1 MFDIARGFYTI
12 FIFLFGVT
20 IGIIF
25 VLLFYLLIVV
35 ISMDDSLKVH
45 TSEDVDKREIEDL
58 VLKAQYEFTNK
69 DKVKKLGS
77 FRYMSDI
84 VTKLTLEI
92 SRKFYPNSKYPL
104 LELTIDEVI
113 HLNEYILLRLDE
125 LFSKRGLRIFRR
137 LKISTIYHVTTT
149 TKNIYDSNAAKY
161 AREKELNKK
170 RRMIVGALNIIN
182 PFYWVRSF
190 VVNKSFDIIVSKVCL
205 ATIAIVGEE
214 TYKVYSKKVFD
225 KSADLDTNVDD
236 IESSIKED
244 IIGE

>member
-1 MFDIARGFYTI
+1 MGIGF
-12 FIFLFGVT
+12 V
-20 IGIIF
+20 
-25 VLLFYLLIVV
+25 VLLYLFVV
-35 ISMDDSLKVH
+35 LISMDDSKKVNK
-45 TSEDVDKREIEDL
+45 SSDLDKREIESL
-58 VLKAQYEFTNK
+58 IIEAQHNFNNREN
-69 DKVKKLGS
+69 VKKLGS

-84 VTKLTLEI
+84 VTKLTLDI
-92 SRKFYPNSKYPL
+92 SKKFYPDSKYPL

-113 HLNEYILLRLDE
+113 HLNEYILKRVEE
-125 LFSKRGLRIFRR
+125 LFNKRGLRILKR
-137 LKISTIYHVTTT
+137 LKIATIYHITTT
-149 TKNIYDSNAAKY
+149 TKNIYDSSAAKY

-170 RRMIVGALNIIN
+170 RRLIVGALNIIN

-225 KSADLDTNVDD
+225 KETDLDTNVDD
-236 IESSIKED
+236 IENSIKED

>member
-1 MFDIARGFYTI
+1 MIDFSRGLYSI
-12 FIFLFGVT
+12 FVFLFGVSV
-20 IGIIF
+20 GIALV
-25 VLLFYLLIVV
+25 VLSYVLVV
-35 ISMDDSLKVH
+35 IISMDDSLKVH
-45 TSEDVDKREIEDL
+45 TSENVDKKEVEGLIIEAQHYFNNRE
-58 VLKAQYEFTNK
+58 
-69 DKVKKLGS
+69 KVKKLGS

-84 VTKLTLEI
+84 VTKLTLDI
-92 SRKFYPNSKYPL
+92 SRKFYPDSKYPL

-113 HLNEYILLRLDE
+113 HLNEYILKRLE
-125 LFSKRGLRIFRR
+125 QLFKKRGLRIFKR
-137 LKISTIYHVTTT
+137 LKIATIYHITTT
-149 TKNIYDSNAAKY
+149 TKNIYESNAAKY

-170 RRMIVGALNIIN
+170 RRLIVGALNVIN

-225 KSADLDTNVDD
+225 KEPTLNTNVDD

>member
-1 MFDIARGFYTI
+1 MINFGRGIYTL
-12 FIFLFGVT
+12 FIFLFGVSVG
-20 IGIIF
+20 IGF
-25 VLLFYLLIVV
+25 VVLLYLFVV
-35 ISMDDSLKVH
+35 LISMDDS
-45 TSEDVDKREIEDL
+45 KRTTKSSDIGRKEVENLIID
-58 VLKAQYEFTNK
+58 AQHKFNNREN
-69 DKVKKLGS
+69 VKKIGS

-92 SRKFYPNSKYPL
+92 SRMFYPDSKYPL

-113 HLNEYILLRLDE
+113 HLNEYILKRIEE
-125 LFSKRGLRIFRR
+125 LFKKRGLRIFKR
-137 LKISTIYHVTTT
+137 LKISTIYHITTT
-149 TKNIYDSNAAKY
+149 TKNIYDSSAAKY

-170 RRMIVGALNIIN
+170 RRLIVGALNIIN

-225 KSADLDTNVDD
+225 KETDINTNVDD
-236 IESSIKED
+236 IENSIRED